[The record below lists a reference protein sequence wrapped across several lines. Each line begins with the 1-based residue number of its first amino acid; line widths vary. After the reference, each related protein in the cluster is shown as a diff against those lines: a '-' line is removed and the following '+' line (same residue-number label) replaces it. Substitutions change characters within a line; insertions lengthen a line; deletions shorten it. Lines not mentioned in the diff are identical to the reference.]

1 MGGVLKAMKRLCGGD
16 EWADS
21 QELRVKAPL
30 RVRQII
36 CLFLLTGLALALVF
50 LSWCDKCLTEPDA
63 IKEQSHEFCQPD
75 VHSLRISVALLR
87 EAFPPSG

>member
-30 RVRQII
+30 R
-36 CLFLLTGLALALVF
+36 G
-50 LSWCDKCLTEPDA
+50 
-63 IKEQSHEFCQPD
+63 
-75 VHSLRISVALLR
+75 
-87 EAFPPSG
+87 

>member
-1 MGGVLKAMKRLCGGD
+1 MEMSGLTHKSSELKLRCG
-16 EWADS
+16 
-21 QELRVKAPL
+21 
-30 RVRQII
+30 VRQII

-87 EAFPPSG
+87 EAFPPSGKKK